1 MEMIAEKTVE
11 IARKLAPAE
20 TADASVR
27 QILINEIRRRMNRY
41 DLIDRQFRRKYGMT
55 FQEFCDRDIVK
66 EKGYSWEVESDFCD
80 WEMAITGMESLKST
94 LHELEKDNSEDR

>member
-27 QILINEIRRRMNRY
+27 QILINEIRRRLNRY
-41 DLIDRQFRRKYGMT
+41 DLTDRQFRRKYGMT
-55 FQEFCDRDIVK
+55 LQEFCERDVVQ

-80 WEMAITGMESLKST
+80 WEMAITGLESLKSSPN
-94 LHELEKDNSEDR
+94 ELERGNGEGR

>member
-11 IARKLAPAE
+11 IARKLAPAK

-27 QILINEIRRRMNRY
+27 QILINEIRRRLNRY

-55 FQEFCDRDIVK
+55 FQEFCEHDVVK

-80 WEMAITGMESLKST
+80 WEMAVTGIESLMSS
-94 LHELEKDNSEDR
+94 LSELEKDNGEEC